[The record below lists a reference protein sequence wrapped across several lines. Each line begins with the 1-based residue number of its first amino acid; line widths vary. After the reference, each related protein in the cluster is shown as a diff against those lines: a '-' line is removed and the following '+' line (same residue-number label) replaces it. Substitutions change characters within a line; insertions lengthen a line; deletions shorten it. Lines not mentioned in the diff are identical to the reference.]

1 MWTRLERRPRHQ
13 PPVRHD
19 QGGQTLIEF
28 ALTMPL
34 LVALLVGI
42 ALLAWV
48 GFCYVSVASAARMGV
63 RHMLTYPWEPDS
75 DRFADADAEITFVVT
90 STMPLLDW
98 RRAQI
103 TIEPEPPGARRVGED
118 MSVRVAYPLNLPTI
132 RIPYVLTAGSFD
144 LLPPITL
151 QATSRMR
158 LD

>member
-1 MWTRLERRPRHQ
+1 MRTKQEHRPCHRL
-13 PPVRHD
+13 PVRRD
-19 QGGQTLIEF
+19 QGGQSLAEF
-28 ALTMPL
+28 ALTLPI
-34 LVALLVGI
+34 LVALLVAI
-42 ALLAWV
+42 TLLAWV

-75 DRFADADAEITFVVT
+75 DQFADVDAEITYVVT
-90 STMPLLDW
+90 STMPFLDW

-103 TIEPEPPGARRVGED
+103 TIEPEPPDERHIGEE
-118 MSVRVAYPLNLPTI
+118 MSVQVVYPLNLPTI
-132 RIPYVLTAGSFD
+132 RVPYIVRDGSFV

>member
-1 MWTRLERRPRHQ
+1 MRTKQEHRPCHRS
-13 PPVRHD
+13 PVRRD
-19 QGGQTLIEF
+19 QGGQSLAEF

-42 ALLAWV
+42 MLLAWV
-48 GFCYVSVASAARMGV
+48 GFCHVSIASAARMGV

-75 DRFADADAEITFVVT
+75 DRFANVDAEITFVVT
-90 STMPLLDW
+90 STMPFLDW

-103 TIEPEPPGARRVGED
+103 TIEPQPPDERHVGED
-118 MSVRVAYPLNLPTI
+118 VSVQVAYPLNLPTI
-132 RIPYVLTAGSFD
+132 QVPYIIREGSFV